1 MKITIKRTN
10 TVTNNMLV
18 EFSEAGKVQPYSSG
32 TFAGVAEDCRQITVT
47 EDEVEVTYDICTL
60 VTHGSCIAQLS
71 GTAAQNGGDAF
82 ASGSSVASTGSVNIG
97 LIVAKPFPE
106 SGDYV
111 DGDLVN
117 LVIT

>member
-1 MKITIKRTN
+1 MKIKIQRTSN
-10 TVTNNMLV
+10 VSNHTLV

-32 TFAGVAEDCRQITVT
+32 TFAGVAEDCQQITVL
-47 EDEVEVTYDICTL
+47 ENEVEVTYDICTL

-82 ASGSSVASTGSVNIG
+82 ASGSSVSSTGSVNIG
-97 LIVAKPFPE
+97 FIVAKPFPE

-117 LVIT
+117 VVLS